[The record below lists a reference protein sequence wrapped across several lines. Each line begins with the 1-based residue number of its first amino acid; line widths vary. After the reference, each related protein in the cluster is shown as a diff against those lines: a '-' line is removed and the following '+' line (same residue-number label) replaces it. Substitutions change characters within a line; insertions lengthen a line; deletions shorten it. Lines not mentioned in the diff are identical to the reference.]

1 MSGTEQP
8 DELHERGQ
16 SLWLE
21 IATGRDMDGASG
33 VLLLNACRIA
43 DRLDELTEEIGGR
56 LTVTNDKGDEVASPL
71 LTEHRQQLMTLNQ
84 ILKTLGVG
92 KLPERAAKEASFLDD
107 LQRRRRDR
115 QSAAKAQ

>member
-1 MSGTEQP
+1 MADSP
-8 DELHERGQ
+8 DLGARGLT
-16 SLWLE
+16 LWDE
-21 IATGRDMDGASG
+21 VSEGRDLDGASA

-43 DRLDELTEEIGGR
+43 DRLDELTGEIGSR

-84 ILKTLGVG
+84 ILKSLGVG
-92 KLPERAAKEASFLDD
+92 RLPERAAKEASFLDD

-115 QSAAKAQ
+115 QSASKAQ